1 MMSTALDDVFFL
13 ALFMSKLTLKLVML
27 DILQLHE
34 SDTNNNEN
42 VDRYIYFHCRLK
54 LLLRPIL

>member
-13 ALFMSKLTLKLVML
+13 ALFISKSTLKLVML

-34 SDTNNNEN
+34 SDTNNNKN
-42 VDRYIYFHCRLK
+42 VDR
-54 LLLRPIL
+54 